1 MAHDDDHRKP
11 RMEDWG
17 VLNAMPDPPP
27 EEIELTPRRR
37 MQPPRQPSP
46 DSLLPDPDMLVDV
59 PIKSHRSYAGL
70 IFLIVFALGGVGLYY
85 VMSTDLASDRVRGNP
100 EGIKLGTPQ
109 SLTKAGAAPEDI
121 EIAPPPKKTLL
132 RLESDPPGARVVV
145 NGNPH
150 GSPTPTAVQTFV
162 GQPVRVHLYLDGHAP
177 QTETLTI
184 TDSEKTLKVTLEE
197 VKLETGSLEVNSDP
211 PGAFVTYNGVVVGE
225 APVTLEGLPADHP
238 VFFRLQKEGHEPHT
252 VRYEVAPGAKRR
264 MGVRLVPIDPDNER
278 TMATVTVEGDPLVT
292 RVDRIV
298 NGKPDREG
306 TTGSRPV
313 QVFARIGYPLVLE
326 GSARKYGTDRA
337 AIDVVDPNYT
347 VLLRLPPPK
356 KVYGGL
362 ELTGPKTLTVYL
374 DGEELDPL
382 PYEEKELEVGEHALV
397 VVEPE
402 TKAKAKARIQVV
414 EGEIATRQIR
424 LTDDGRIV
432 VE

>member
-17 VLNAMPDPPP
+17 VLNAVPEAAP
-27 EEIELTPRRR
+27 EEIELAPRRPR
-37 MQPPRQPSP
+37 PPQNPSP

-70 IFLIVFALGGVGLYY
+70 IFLIVIALGGVGLYY

-100 EGIKLGTPQ
+100 EGIQLGTPQ

-150 GSPTPTAVQTFV
+150 GSVTPTAVQTFV
-162 GQPVRVHLYLDGHAP
+162 GQPVRVHMYLDGHAP
-177 QTETLTI
+177 VTETLTI
-184 TDSEKTLKVTLEE
+184 TDSEASLKVDLEAAK
-197 VKLETGSLEVNSDP
+197 VETGTLQIATDP
-211 PGAFVTYNGVVVGE
+211 PGALITYNGVVVGE
-225 APVTLEGLPADHP
+225 TPFTLEGLPADHP
-238 VFFRLQKEGHEPHT
+238 FFFRLQLEGHDPHT
-252 VRYEVAPGAKRR
+252 VRYEVGAGSNRR
-264 MGVRLVPIDPDNER
+264 VGVRMTPVDPENAR
-278 TMATVTVEGDPLVT
+278 TMATVTVESDPLVANI
-292 RVDRIV
+292 DRIAG
-298 NGKPDREG
+298 GKADREG

-347 VLLRLPPPK
+347 VLMRLPPPR
-356 KVYGGL
+356 KVYGAI
-362 ELTGPKTLTVYL
+362 ELQGSKALTVYL

-382 PYEEKELEVGEHALV
+382 PYKQKEILVGEHELV
-397 VVEPE
+397 IVEPE
-402 TKAKAKARIQVV
+402 TRTKEKVKLTVA
-414 EGEIATRQIR
+414 EGETARRTIR